1 MSVKEILDKFGKRV
15 QQQAKSNLSKMDKK
29 DTGGLYDSISYN
41 VEVHK
46 NSFHFSISMEDYG
59 TFVDKGVKGKSS
71 SSKAPS
77 SPYKFG
83 TGTGKKGGLTNS
95 IDSWVTRKKIQFRD
109 RKTGRF
115 WSYKQTAFAIT
126 RSIYKTGLKTT
137 NFITKPFENEFKK
150 LPDEVVKAYGLEVNQ
165 FLTQAFKK

>member
-1 MSVKEILDKFGKRV
+1 MSVKEVLDKFGKSV
-15 QQQAKSNLSKMDKK
+15 QQQSKSNLSKMDKK
-29 DTGGLYDSISYN
+29 DTDGLYDSISYN

-71 SSKAPS
+71 SSKAQT
-77 SPYKFG
+77 SPYRFG
-83 TGTGKKGGLTNS
+83 TGTGKKGGLTSS
-95 IDSWVTRKKIQFRD
+95 IDGWVTRKKIQFRD

-115 WSYKQTAFAIT
+115 WSYKQTAFVIT
-126 RSIYKTGLKTT
+126 RSIYQTGLRTT
-137 NFITKPFENEFKK
+137 NFITRPFENEFRK
-150 LPDEVVKAYGLEVNQ
+150 LPDEVVQAYGLEVNQ